1 MARDENP
8 DTRGLRVLTFL
19 HSFEPGGVERVA
31 LRLHAA
37 WVEQGIDARLVMGR
51 AQGAMR
57 GEWPGLACEVL
68 DRRNRTAAFETL
80 WMIARLPAAIRRHRP
95 DVLFCAGNSY
105 TIVSVAMKLLLG
117 RRCPPILAK
126 ISNDLQ
132 RPDLP
137 RLAMPF
143 YRQWLRIQGR
153 RLDRI
158 VAIAPAMAEEIA
170 AMMEAPPARIAV
182 IYNPALSNAELAH
195 LAALPRPER
204 AGPGRR
210 FLAIGRL
217 APQKNFLGLIEAF
230 ARIARAGDTLTIC
243 GEGAQRTALEARIE
257 RLGLAARVRLPG
269 HTFPLDDELVCADAL
284 VLSSDY
290 EGLPTVV
297 LQAYAAGI
305 PVVATD
311 CSVSMAALLGHGR
324 FGALVPPRD
333 THALAQAMDG
343 VLDRPFDAA
352 AAREEARRFTVDLAA
367 HRYRQAMEDL
377 VPLAALSRA
386 PRTKFR

>member
-1 MARDENP
+1 MARDETQP
-8 DTRGLRVLTFL
+8 SRSLRVLTFL
-19 HSFEPGGVERVA
+19 HSFAPGGVERVA

-37 WVEQGIDARLVMGR
+37 WVAQGIDARLVMGR
-51 AQGAMR
+51 DEGAMR
-57 GEWPGLACEVL
+57 HEWPGLAYDLL
-68 DRRNRTAAFETL
+68 DSGNRTGPFETL
-80 WMIARLPAAIRRHRP
+80 WMIACLPGAIRRHRP

-143 YRQWLRIQGR
+143 YRLWLRIQGR

-170 AMMEAPPARIAV
+170 AMMQAPRTRIAV
-182 IYNPALSNAELAH
+182 IDNPALSEAELDH
-195 LAALPRPER
+195 LATMPRPR
-204 AGPGRR
+204 HDGAGRR

-217 APQKNFLGLIEAF
+217 APQKNFLGLVEAF
-230 ARIARAGDTLTIC
+230 ARIARAHDTLTIC
-243 GEGAQRTALEARIE
+243 GEGGQRAAIEARVE
-257 RLGLAARVRLPG
+257 RLGLAGRVRLPG
-269 HTFPLDDELVCADAL
+269 HTFPLDGELARADAL

-297 LQAYAAGI
+297 LQAYAAGL

-311 CSVSMAALLGHGR
+311 CSVSMPALLGEGR

-333 THALAQAMDG
+333 PHALARAMDA
-343 VLDRPFDAA
+343 VLDRPFDLS
-352 AAREEARRFTVDLAA
+352 AARAMARRFTVDLAA
-367 HRYRQAMEDL
+367 RRYRQAMEDL
-377 VPLAALSRA
+377 IPSAALSRA
-386 PRTKFR
+386 PRIKFR